1 MGDAVSTHERMNVF
15 LFLLALSS
23 TAAADE
29 ITDQARELLNSHQ
42 AGSAYTLLAP
52 LSDERAGDPDFDY
65 LLGIAAL
72 DSGQPGQAVF
82 ALERVLA
89 VKPDDALA
97 RAEIARAYFA
107 LAEFDTSR
115 QEFENVKTSAE
126 VPATALATM
135 DKYLNLIDR
144 AQRGEQRV
152 GGYIGFSTG
161 YDTNVN
167 SGTDQ
172 STIAIPV
179 LGNLP
184 FQLVDKATSQ
194 DNAFATIAAGVN
206 ALKPID
212 KTWAVIGGAR
222 GYYRAT
228 ETPFSTADTYLYGG
242 VRGTFGKHEVVFAG
256 QGEDFIVDADSLR
269 FVYGGYAQWSYA
281 LDNKSRLSLSFQGNK
296 IDYPD
301 LSNRNATRYVTSAS
315 YLRALPGKHEPVV
328 YAGVYG
334 GVEQENH
341 GTRPQFGHDLY
352 GGRIGGSIELMP
364 KLRGFT
370 SVSIEQRD
378 YHGPDPIFQRTR
390 DDTQYIVSGGVEY
403 KICEDWL
410 LRPNVSYTANNSN
423 IPLND
428 YDRVVVGIDVT
439 MQF

>member
-1 MGDAVSTHERMNVF
+1 MPVTTHERMNVF
-15 LFLLALSS
+15 LVLLALSAP
-23 TAAADE
+23 AAADE
-29 ITDQARELLNSHQ
+29 VTDQARELLNSHQ
-42 AGSAYTLLAP
+42 AGSAYSLLAP

-89 VKPDDALA
+89 VRPEDALA

-107 LAEFDTSR
+107 LSEFETSK
-115 QEFENVKTSAE
+115 QEFENVKTSGE
-126 VPATALATM
+126 VPPNARATM
-135 DKYLNLIDR
+135 DQYLSLIDR

-152 GGYIGFSTG
+152 SGYIGFSTG
-161 YDTNVN
+161 YDSNVN
-167 SGTDQ
+167 SGTDE
-172 STIAIPV
+172 SSIAIPV

-194 DNAFATIAAGVN
+194 DNPFAAVSAGVN
-206 ALKPID
+206 GLKPID
-212 KTWAVIGGAR
+212 KNWAVIGGAR

-228 ETPFSTADTYLYGG
+228 ETPFSTADTYLYAG
-242 VRGTFGKHEVVFAG
+242 VRGSFGKHEVVLAG
-256 QGEDFIVDADSLR
+256 QGEDFIIDADSLR
-269 FVYGGYAQWSYA
+269 FVYGGYAQWNYA
-281 LDNKSRLSLSFQGNK
+281 VDNKSRLSLSFQGNK

-301 LSNRNATRYVTSAS
+301 LTHRNATRYVTSAS
-315 YLRALPGKHEPVV
+315 YLRAMPGKLEPVI

-352 GGRIGGSIELMP
+352 GGRLGGSIELMP
-364 KLRGFT
+364 KVRGFA
-370 SVSIEQRD
+370 SVSMEQRD
-378 YHGPDPIFQRTR
+378 YHGPDPVFLRTR
-390 DDTQYIVSGGVEY
+390 DDTQYIVSSGVEY
-403 KICEDWL
+403 KFCENWM
-410 LRPNVSYTANNSN
+410 LRPNITYTANNSN
-423 IPLND
+423 IPIND

>member
-1 MGDAVSTHERMNVF
+1 MGDAVSAHERLNVV
-15 LFLLALSS
+15 LVLLAVAG
-23 TAAADE
+23 AASADQV
-29 ITDQARELLNSHQ
+29 TDQARELLNAHQ

-52 LSDERAGDPDFDY
+52 LSDERAGEPEFDY

-107 LAEFDTSR
+107 LSEFETSK
-115 QEFENVKTSAE
+115 QEFENVKAGGD
-126 VPATALATM
+126 VPATARTTM
-135 DKYLNLIDR
+135 DQYLSLIDR

-172 STIAIPV
+172 SSIAIPV

-194 DNAFATIAAGVN
+194 DNPFAAVSAGVN
-206 ALKPID
+206 ALKPLD
-212 KTWAVIGGAR
+212 KNWAVIGGAR

-242 VRGTFGKHEVVFAG
+242 VRGTYGKHEVVFAG
-256 QGEDFIVDADSLR
+256 QGEDFIVDAESLR

-281 LDNKSRLSLSFQGNK
+281 VDNKSRFSLSFQGNK

-301 LSNRNATRYVTSAS
+301 LGNRDATRYVGSAS
-315 YLRALPGKHEPVV
+315 YLLAIPGKREPVI

-334 GVEQENH
+334 GVEQENDS
-341 GTRPQFGHDLY
+341 TRPQFGHDLY
-352 GGRIGGSIELMP
+352 GGRLGGSIELLP
-364 KLRGFT
+364 KVRGFT

-378 YHGPDPIFQRTR
+378 YHGADPIFLRTR

-403 KICEDWL
+403 KFCENWL

-423 IPLND
+423 VAIND
-428 YDRVVVGIDVT
+428 YDRVVVGIDLT

>member
-1 MGDAVSTHERMNVF
+1 MRTHERMNVC
-15 LFLLALSS
+15 LMLLALHGV
-23 TAAADE
+23 AAADQV
-29 ITDQARELLNSHQ
+29 TDQARDMLNNHQ
-42 AGSAYTLLAP
+42 AGAAYSLLAP

-89 VKPDDALA
+89 VKPDDTLA

-107 LAEFDTSR
+107 LSEFETSK

-126 VPATALATM
+126 VPATARATM
-135 DKYLNLIDR
+135 DQYLSLIDR

-152 GGYIGFSTG
+152 SGYLGFSTG
-161 YDTNVN
+161 YDSNVN
-167 SGTDQ
+167 SGTDE

-184 FQLVDKATSQ
+184 FQLIDKATSQ
-194 DNAFATIAAGVN
+194 DNPFAAVAAGVN

-212 KTWAVIGGAR
+212 KTWAMIGGAR

-228 ETPFSTADTYLYGG
+228 ETPFSTADTYLYAG
-242 VRGTFGKHEVVFAG
+242 VRGSFGKHEVVLAG
-256 QGEDFIVDADSLR
+256 QGEDFLIDADSLR
-269 FVYGGYAQWSYA
+269 FVYGGYAQWNYA

-301 LSNRNATRYVTSAS
+301 LTHRNATRYVTPAS
-315 YLRALPGKHEPVV
+315 YLRAIPGKLEPVI

-334 GVEQENH
+334 GVEQEDH
-341 GTRPQFGHDLY
+341 STRPQFGHDLY
-352 GGRIGGSIELMP
+352 GGRLGGSIELMP
-364 KLRGFT
+364 KTRGFA
-370 SVSIEQRD
+370 SVSLEQRD
-378 YHGPDPIFQRTR
+378 YHGPDPVFLRTR
-390 DDTQYIVSGGVEY
+390 DDTQFIVSGGVEY
-403 KICEDWL
+403 KFCENWMA
-410 LRPNVSYTANNSN
+410 RPNITYTVNDSN
-423 IPLND
+423 IEIND

>member
-1 MGDAVSTHERMNVF
+1 MGDAVSTHERMNIF
-15 LFLLALSS
+15 LALLALSS
-23 TAAADE
+23 TAAADQV
-29 ITDQARELLNSHQ
+29 TDQARELLNGHQ
-42 AGSAYTLLAP
+42 AGSAYALLAP

-97 RAEIARAYFA
+97 RAEIARAYYA
-107 LAEFDTSR
+107 LSEFQTSK

-126 VPATALATM
+126 VPATARATM
-135 DKYLNLIDR
+135 DEYLKLIDR
-144 AQRGEQRV
+144 AQRGEQRLS
-152 GGYIGFSTG
+152 GYVGFSTG

-194 DNAFATIAAGVN
+194 DDPFAAVSAGVDG
-206 ALKPID
+206 LKPID

-228 ETPFSTADTYLYGG
+228 ESPFSTADTYLYGG
-242 VRGTFGKHEVVFAG
+242 VRGSFGKHELIFAG

-269 FVYGGYAQWSYA
+269 FVYGGYAQWNYA
-281 LDNKSRLSLSFQGNK
+281 IDNKSRLSLSFQGNK

-301 LSNRNATRYVTSAS
+301 LNHRNATRYVTSAS
-315 YLRALPGKHEPVV
+315 YLLAIPGKREPVV

-334 GVEQENH
+334 GVEQEDQSS
-341 GTRPQFGHDLY
+341 RPQFGHDLY
-352 GGRIGGSIELMP
+352 GGRVGGSIELLP

-370 SVSIEQRD
+370 SFSMEQRD
-378 YHGPDPIFQRTR
+378 YHGPDPIFLRTR

-403 KICEDWL
+403 KLCENWM
-410 LRPNVSYTANNSN
+410 LRPNVSYTINNSN
-423 IPLND
+423 IAIND

>member
-1 MGDAVSTHERMNVF
+1 MSTHERTNIF
-15 LFLLALSS
+15 LTLLALSS
-23 TAAADE
+23 TAAADQV
-29 ITDQARELLNSHQ
+29 TDQARELLNGHQ
-42 AGSAYTLLAP
+42 AASAYTLLAP

-97 RAEIARAYFA
+97 RAEIARAYYA
-107 LAEFDTSR
+107 LSEFETSK
-115 QEFENVKTSAE
+115 QEFENVKTSGE
-126 VPATALATM
+126 VPATARATL
-135 DKYLNLIDR
+135 DQYLSLIDR

-152 GGYIGFSTG
+152 SGYIGFSTG

-172 STIAIPV
+172 TTIAIPV
-179 LGNLP
+179 LNNLP
-184 FQLVDKATSQ
+184 FQLVDRATSQ
-194 DNAFATIAAGVN
+194 DNAFAAVSAGVN

-212 KTWAVIGGAR
+212 KTWAMIGGAR

-228 ETPFSTADTYLYGG
+228 ENPFSTADTYLYGG
-242 VRGTFGKHEVVFAG
+242 VRGTFGKHELVFAG

-269 FVYGGYAQWSYA
+269 FVYGGYAQWNYA
-281 LDNKSRLSLSFQGNK
+281 VDNKSRLSLSFQGNK

-301 LSNRNATRYVTSAS
+301 LNHRNATRYVTSAS
-315 YLRALPGKHEPVV
+315 YLLAIPGKREPVV

-334 GVEQENH
+334 GVEQEDQS
-341 GTRPQFGHDLY
+341 TRPQFGHDLY
-352 GGRIGGSIELMP
+352 GGRLGGSIELMP
-364 KLRGFT
+364 QLRGFT
-370 SVSIEQRD
+370 SFSMEQRD
-378 YHGPDPIFQRTR
+378 YHGPDPIFLRTR

-403 KICEDWL
+403 KFCENWL
-410 LRPNVSYTANNSN
+410 LRPNVSYTINNSN
-423 IPLND
+423 IAIND